1 MKEEQYLA
9 LMIPAWRESNVIGAM
24 LKNTFTSYIYENYH
38 VFVGCYANDPDTIMA
53 IEKLQYQ
60 YTNLHICRLP
70 SPGPTSKA
78 DCLNYI
84 YQDIRSFETKQ
95 TCPFAAYILHD
106 AEDIVHPLELKL
118 YNHLIPR
125 KDMVQIP
132 VIPLERP
139 WYDLTG
145 GHYQDEFAE
154 NHIKEL
160 VVRESLARHIPSAG
174 VGTALSRRALQV
186 ISDAGRTKP
195 FDTTNLTEDY
205 HLALRLNQDKLKLIF
220 ARFKAGPRDI
230 IATREFFPDTLGA
243 VVRQKSRWL
252 IGIAFQGWRHQKWRG
267 PLSLKYVL
275 FRDRKGIFTAQLS
288 IAAYFILFNILA
300 VWLVEWFFPAGYHY
314 PPLVR
319 EGEPIVTLL
328 WANLLFLIMPAPGT
342 T

>member
-1 MKEEQYLA
+1 M
-9 LMIPAWRESNVIGAM
+9 
-24 LKNTFTSYIYENYH
+24 
-38 VFVGCYANDPDTIMA
+38 
-53 IEKLQYQ
+53 
-60 YTNLHICRLP
+60 
-70 SPGPTSKA
+70 
-78 DCLNYI
+78 
-84 YQDIRSFETKQ
+84 
-95 TCPFAAYILHD
+95 
-106 AEDIVHPLELKL
+106 
-118 YNHLIPR
+118 
-125 KDMVQIP
+125 
-132 VIPLERP
+132 
-139 WYDLTG
+139 
-145 GHYQDEFAE
+145 
-154 NHIKEL
+154 
-160 VVRESLARHIPSAG
+160 RESLARHIPSAG

-328 WANLLFLIMPAPGT
+328 WANLLFLINRALNRIYFTSQVYGIRTGLLSLPRQLWGNILNFLAANRAIWIYSGHLLFGT
-342 T
+342 ALVWEKTDHMFPDTAQLHPYRKKLGELLIHNRVLSADTLQAALALQKTRGAKLGQILLQEGHITDLQLTEQLTLQERLYEHQN